1 MATPIPMRNAD
12 APAGSELT
20 ELTSRLLAM
29 IIGLGQSQVISV
41 AARLNIADRLKD
53 RALTA
58 EQLAQEAG
66 MPLSNFVRLMRT
78 LVQMGLF
85 EETEDDRYRCS
96 RMGALLQED
105 SPNSLRNI
113 ALLNSSEFFYQTWPH
128 LFTGLQSGNCVFRGE
143 LGESAYSYLQ
153 RNPDDSGLFQAAM
166 REFSRHEGKAIL
178 EFCDF
183 SQFRNIVDIGGGHG
197 SLLEAILRQYP
208 APRGQLFDL
217 PSVTEGA
224 HAVFDKDG
232 LKGRVDIVSG
242 NFLDGVP
249 EHGDLYILK
258 RIMMD
263 RTDEDACTLLRN
275 IRRAMEP
282 NGRLLIFDPDDQT
295 LWGKLLDL
303 VMLIN
308 FAGRLR
314 TEREFADLL
323 ERAGFELVQAV
334 DTGSPTGMRM
344 YEAIPV
350 SM

>member
-1 MATPIPMRNAD
+1 MVDAD
-12 APAGSELT
+12 APDGSELT

-29 IIGLGQSQVISV
+29 IVGLGQTQVISL

-96 RMGALLQED
+96 GMGALLQED

-113 ALLNSSEFFYQTWPH
+113 AMLNSAEFFYQTWPH
-128 LFTGLQSGNCVFRGE
+128 LITGLQTGNCVFRGE
-143 LGESAYSYLQ
+143 LGETAYSYLQ
-153 RNPDDSGLFQAAM
+153 RNPDESGLFQAAM
-166 REFSRHEGKAIL
+166 SEFSRQEGRAIL

-183 SQFRNIVDIGGGHG
+183 SQFRNIVDIGGGQG
-197 SLLEAILRQYP
+197 GLLAAILRQYP
-208 APRGQLFDL
+208 GPRGQLFDL

-224 HAVFDKDG
+224 RAILDPDD
-232 LKGRVDIVSG
+232 LKGRIEIVSG
-242 NFLDGVP
+242 NFLENVP
-249 EHGDLYILK
+249 DHGDLYILK
-258 RIMMD
+258 RILMD
-263 RTDEDACTLLRN
+263 RTDEDACTLLRH

-282 NGRLLIFDPDDQT
+282 SGRLMIFDPDDQT

-303 VMLIN
+303 VMLMN
-308 FAGRLR
+308 FAGHLR
-314 TEREFADLL
+314 TEREVAELL
-323 ERAGFELVQAV
+323 ERTGFELVQTV

-350 SM
+350 SV